1 MIALVNSLLEKHFE
15 QLRISSYALTDL
27 LTASHSSWLSWGNIS
42 SRNIECRSNQKDAR
56 SLKFGCV
63 CQDVAGYFSARI
75 RRCSG
80 RFLRAVS
87 SNSFSIIFGSQIF
100 PCGTGNK

>member
-56 SLKFGCV
+56 SLKFGCI
-63 CQDVAGYFSARI
+63 CQDVAGYFSART
-75 RRCSG
+75 RRCSCK
-80 RFLRAVS
+80 FSRAVS
-87 SNSFSIIFGSQIF
+87 INSFSIIFG
-100 PCGTGNK
+100 CR